1 MPTLRVTK
9 NEEHLCTVGSGGL
22 FMISAGVWGDIWS
35 AEPSHLDVTGG
46 TDENDSPP
54 EFLVWE
60 MLHELRAGDRIR
72 FDFEDGDKSSRPPE
86 VSRDEPQP
94 NSSPVQKQMWPPS
107 EREIADLEA
116 RPVLNPGLFWRFS
129 MNQVAETIVRPEHGR
144 QHLSFGLLWN
154 NHRPEK
160 IRVSLRSTSLR
171 EVVARNGGRE
181 YVADYVP
188 LGSHFEL
195 AIGA

>member
-1 MPTLRVTK
+1 
-9 NEEHLCTVGSGGL
+9 
-22 FMISAGVWGDIWS
+22 MISAGLWGDIWS
-35 AEPSHLDVTGG
+35 PEPSHLDVTGG
-46 TDENDSPP
+46 TEEIDRPP

-60 MLHELRAGDRIR
+60 MLHQLQAGDRLR

-86 VSRDEPQP
+86 ISPDEPQP
-94 NSSPVQKQMWPPS
+94 DPSPVHEKIWPLS
-107 EREIADLEA
+107 EREVADLEA
-116 RPVLNPGLFWRFS
+116 RPLLNPRLFWRFS
-129 MNQVAETIVRPEHGR
+129 MNQVAETLVRPEQGR

-154 NHRPEK
+154 NHRPDQ

-171 EVVARNGGRE
+171 EVVARSGGRE